1 MQNIPEPEFDED
13 KEEEKDSVEE
23 LTENEYEEKLDEEYG
38 DGDTDHSWPSAG
50 KGDED
55 AQEME

>member
-1 MQNIPEPEFDED
+1 MNWYKRVI
-13 KEEEKDSVEE
+13 
-23 LTENEYEEKLDEEYG
+23 NEYEEKLDEEYG

>member
-1 MQNIPEPEFDED
+1 MQNTPSTEFED
-13 KEEEKDSVEE
+13 DKDEEKESVEE

-50 KGDED
+50 KGDSDEE
-55 AQEME
+55 AE